1 MIVDPQKERPLEK
14 GGRLSR
20 TFFEIRI

>member
-20 TFFEIRI
+20 TFFEICI